1 MSTNDPPRA
10 ASAASGPAK
19 TKAGTAASGPV
30 PKQRRTGPCVRCNA
44 LQDKLRRAQEEL
56 KQLRTL
62 AVLKGAH

>member
-1 MSTNDPPRA
+1 MSDTEDTPWKGA
-10 ASAASGPAK
+10 GPK
-19 TKAGTAASGPV
+19 
-30 PKQRRTGPCVRCNA
+30 RTGPCVRCNA